1 MRRLITL
8 SVIFTVLILVL
19 LPSILLRAALF
30 FTGGQT
36 RFDSAHWLRLGL
48 LEVRGI
54 RYCDAL
60 QIDALTVQCS
70 PKLFLGRIPEVR
82 IYGAQGWLSR
92 LATPSNGRTPGRFPI
107 PLMIE
112 KLFISSSILFVDNLG
127 PGLPYAPLRLGD
139 ATPLLF
145 TQINLGAHT
154 PGEAVEEI
162 QSATTE
168 HLVFYSPYD
177 PLAPVL
183 SFDRIDIAFTW
194 GDLTHN
200 RFREVRITGP
210 TIFLGDDLFAFVQ
223 KIKASENPPTTLPP
237 PESTR
242 IDQLFIENGRLVISL
257 YGQPALHLP
266 IHFAAHQKNLSFRDF
281 SEIQLST
288 TFTIPPSDLEYPA
301 QDISVH
307 GLRGNLYFALGKD
320 PDGTSADNIVPTVFA
335 DSISW
340 KKLTAEKLSLSLTVN
355 PQGLFG
361 KVNAFLGG
369 GSLDGGLDI
378 YFKQSL
384 PWLVWASVTDMDSS
398 TVTKALT
405 PDQVRL
411 SSRVTAV
418 TGFGGEGKTIR
429 GGYGDLIFKNGGRLE
444 IPSLAAFVDR
454 IPQDWDWI
462 KKGSAKAALSV
473 LQDYSFEEGDIH
485 LTYLPPCGRL
495 RLNLRGPQ
503 GVRDVDISLR

>member
-1 MRRLITL
+1 MRRPL
-8 SVIFTVLILVL
+8 SFAAIFTGLILVL
-19 LPSILLRAALF
+19 VPSFPLRTVLF
-30 FTGGQT
+30 FFGGQT
-36 RFDSAHWLRLGL
+36 DFSMAHWLRLGL
-48 LEVRGI
+48 LEIRDI
-54 RYCDAL
+54 RYRDAL
-60 QIDALTVQCS
+60 RIDACTIQCS
-70 PKLFLGRIPEVR
+70 PKLLLGRIPEVR
-82 IYGAQGWLSR
+82 LYGARGWLSR
-92 LATPSNGRTPGRFPI
+92 LSAPSNGRTEGRFPVPI
-107 PLMIE
+107 KIE
-112 KLFISSSILFVDNLG
+112 KLFISSSVLFVDNLG

-145 TQINLGAHT
+145 TQINLGAHA

-162 QSATTE
+162 QSASTE

-194 GDLTHN
+194 EDLTHN
-200 RFREVRITGP
+200 RFREVRMMGP
-210 TIFLGDDLFAFVQ
+210 TIFLGDDLFAFAQ
-223 KIKASENPPTTLPP
+223 KTIDSEDQSAMSPP
-237 PESTR
+237 PEPTR
-242 IDQLFIENGRLVISL
+242 IDNLSIENGRLVISL

-266 IHFAAHQKNLSFRDF
+266 IHFAANQKDLSFRDF

-361 KVNAFLGG
+361 NVNAFLGE

-378 YFKQSL
+378 YFKPGL
-384 PWLVWASVTDMDSS
+384 PWVVWASVTEMDSS
-398 TVTKALT
+398 IVTKALT
-405 PDQVRL
+405 PNQVRL
-411 SSRVTAV
+411 SSLVTAV
-418 TGFGGEGKTIR
+418 AGFGGEGKTIR
-429 GGYGDLIFKNGGRLE
+429 GGYGDLMFKNGGRLQ
-444 IPSLAAFVDR
+444 IPALAAFVDR

-473 LQDYSFEEGDIH
+473 LQDYSFDEGDIH

-503 GVRDVDISLR
+503 GVRDVDINLR